1 MRIIFDWTYII
12 IGTIYL
18 LYAYN
23 NAFKC
28 KDTFNRTACFV
39 QLVIYLF
46 NCFPILLDYLIGIPS
61 YEVLYWWR
69 SMGQAMDNDVVC
81 IIYDIYMLFAMTL
94 IHFLNIRK
102 NIKLKNT
109 NYIDKDDDKKG
120 LNGTIYI
127 NKIFD
132 NKFILLVCIFSPVI
146 SILIKGNLRVYLFYG
161 MTETRGVTEAF
172 SLFSMNNLLLLSM
185 VAFCMMFFRK
195 KLKKRDIAI
204 LIIYSFMIAWICGK
218 RYIIAD
224 MIFMYLFFFVQ
235 SKNYTKKIEKK
246 LYYILPLTAVV
257 IVLFSIYY
265 LISFKNSTLISKQN
279 TEAVYETLRADFGRD
294 DVTKYVIKKEF
305 IDEDSFLDY
314 PLESFLSAV
323 FVWVPRSIW
332 KNKPYQHFEYLT
344 ASIKGVEVQNHGPG
358 MTPSWYEMALANF
371 KEFGFLIGA
380 LLVSVLC
387 KITDSIKSIE
397 LKSISL
403 MMIIAL
409 LTQSIDGCIIYI
421 AIIMITM
428 LWKFVIG
435 RRTIVIRVR

>member
-1 MRIIFDWTYII
+1 
-12 IGTIYL
+12 
-18 LYAYN
+18 
-23 NAFKC
+23 
-28 KDTFNRTACFV
+28 
-39 QLVIYLF
+39 
-46 NCFPILLDYLIGIPS
+46 
-61 YEVLYWWR
+61 
-69 SMGQAMDNDVVC
+69 
-81 IIYDIYMLFAMTL
+81 
-94 IHFLNIRK
+94 
-102 NIKLKNT
+102 
-109 NYIDKDDDKKG
+109 
-120 LNGTIYI
+120 
-127 NKIFD
+127 
-132 NKFILLVCIFSPVI
+132 
-146 SILIKGNLRVYLFYG
+146 
-161 MTETRGVTEAF
+161 
-172 SLFSMNNLLLLSM
+172 MNNLLLLSI